1 MKFVKPILRNV
12 NVLNILL
19 LATAIFLFFEFD
31 YPLLNRQVTVGQIEA
46 KEPAIQNEEKI
57 TPETSV
63 SYADFAIIVEK
74 NLFHP
79 ERQMEKAEKTAVPKP
94 ELILYGTLITD
105 DVSIAYVEDKK
116 SPYSTPGRAKR
127 QTALRKGSSIAGYV
141 LREVKP
147 DHIVLVR
154 GDDKLVVKL
163 TDETDKRKGSETGP
177 SPGPKATPGPF
188 SPTTIMP
195 AAAPPVVPSPVAAPP
210 PRGGDTMIRN

>member
-127 QTALRKGSSIAGYV
+127 QTALRKGNSIAGYV
-141 LREVKP
+141 LREVEP

-163 TDETDKRKGSETGP
+163 NDETEKRKGSETGA
-177 SPGPKATPGPF
+177 SPGPKATSGPF
-188 SPTTIMP
+188 SPTAIMP
-195 AAAPPVVPSPVAAPP
+195 GAAPTVVPSPVAAPP
-210 PRGGDTMIRN
+210 PRGETP